1 MSSAGITAQNLIRVL
16 IAPASFLSV
25 GINDNKMEDSQREA
39 MFNAWKRK
47 HDAEVKKCDCD
58 TPNPR
63 PTDKNN
69 CFDCNGE
76 IYEDYLDRV
85 RWKKEA

>member
-1 MSSAGITAQNLIRVL
+1 MLR
-16 IAPASFLSV
+16 
-25 GINDNKMEDSQREA
+25 MENSQREA

-76 IYEDYLDRV
+76 IYEDYLGKV